1 MMSQRH
7 TIGME
12 NFKEWVRAFL
22 IIYDQFHK
30 GAKVFGTRIV
40 KEDVFPSLNL
50 YHLHADVLNIN
61 KHMH

>member
-12 NFKEWVRAFL
+12 NFKEWVRAFP

-30 GAKVFGTRIV
+30 GAKVLGTRIV
-40 KEDVFPSLNL
+40 KEDVSFIKPVSPTC
-50 YHLHADVLNIN
+50 
-61 KHMH
+61 